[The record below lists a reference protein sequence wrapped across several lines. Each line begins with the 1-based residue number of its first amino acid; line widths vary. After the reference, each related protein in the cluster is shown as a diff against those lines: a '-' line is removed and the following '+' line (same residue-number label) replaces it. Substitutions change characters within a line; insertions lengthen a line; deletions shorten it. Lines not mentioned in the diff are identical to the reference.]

1 MIYEKT
7 FYFYNIINTFFSQLV
22 LTLEQEHLQVGFL
35 TMIHTAQHA
44 QINEQAKNN
53 PHCLY

>member
-35 TMIHTAQHA
+35 TMIHTAQQT